1 MNNISAPRHV
11 ITGGTISATY
21 PDNARIIISD
31 NAEVSF
37 SALTIGSGCTFV
49 LGQFCTV
56 TINATATVGSNTQII
71 LQPGSTLTVA
81 SGASL
86 QLSTSCLLD
95 VTLGKLI
102 LNGSTPLNLGSE
114 SILRIGNIPISGSG
128 TISGP
133 EFVENYVIQ
142 KFAFLEAKCTFVFD
156 GVDIDGNWHMDRAYP
171 QWFASPGCN
180 DWSTPINK
188 AIELKRTG
196 EVFLQRGLYPT
207 KHSIRVRYGIEL
219 TGENGFISNPGKGSN
234 SDLLGTTIVANNN
247 SSSCSNFQSG
257 YMVLVNTKP
266 VEQYPSS
273 PEPIEEQFNM
283 WVHPYPAFTTVVRN
297 ITFMNGDKSERI
309 IPQLNGL
316 FTAGGLDIEQCRFL
330 NFKQAIVKSRD
341 YADGF
346 VIKDC
351 RFSGVNIVHYAPPGT
366 TSATDTTVYDTK
378 WMIYLNGDG
387 DNLQFTGNAFMGSR
401 FINNR
406 TLYVG
411 RNRGG
416 LISCNITGGE
426 IVLNGCRGLT
436 FSNNHMESSMES
448 NEGMLIRVLNSQVT
462 ISDNFFY
469 KSERG
474 NIYVAGG
481 GYGTPSVAEIHN
493 NTYLCTFHDLFPG
506 ITNDSIQDYYS
517 LEERRTEFEAKKK
530 IWLARSSAPEIIVGD
545 GATVNISNQYRQVA
559 LLNSVTWPLTV
570 GIQFRAENQNDSI
583 FLTDT
588 IATTLLNNLSPYL
601 SGSGTINAGFA
612 VNNVNHQLHNINRRT
627 ATMMPNRNDRWYAE
641 SGEYEYFAVFVID
654 RQRNI
659 IAYPNG
665 MKYKH
670 LKNKGDTIIKKN
682 NFIDNPVDANAVS
695 TLIPIYGGTYFPKW
709 SGYLRMYRCR
719 VERDTIINKIVREF
733 DWNTVDVPVVNA
745 MMLYDNGLFLSGYP
759 WQKCSEANPLGSLPD
774 TDTLKLQDVTHLNE
788 SVECTATTK
797 PSSLP
802 DTWSRGDKIFNV
814 GNETDWDVFIK
825 R

>member
-1 MNNISAPRHV
+1 MNKISAPRHV

-234 SDLLGTTIVANNN
+234 SNLLGTTIVANNN

-273 PEPIEEQFNM
+273 PKPIEEQFNM